1 MMSGFVYSPEME
13 VERLRQSSA
22 IQKWLG
28 ALAPSTREVCF
39 RVYLR
44 WHTWLRDHD
53 KVLGGLSPDE
63 LIERQ
68 ATANGRGMYEVL
80 DALQRYVSSFEGR
93 YSYKRKIVAYIRS
106 FYQHNRVALPPDP
119 SMNIRAERPPVQG
132 RLTPEN
138 VRLMILGMPPVYQAV
153 FTCMFQAAL
162 DLEGFTYWNS
172 HGWPRL
178 KEDLERGVEPIR
190 IDLIGRKK
198 MKNIAPYYT
207 YLGGDAIDAIKRYLP
222 HRTKGASAI
231 FVGQRG
237 QPLTKPALQTAWL
250 RRARRLGLV
259 PPQPHETRG
268 PGEPQRADVWA
279 RYGFNVHELRDCWR
293 TLLAKSDVKA
303 DACEFWMGHV
313 VDSLGYNKIGMD
325 EETMRAEY
333 LKGEP
338 FINLFSSGL
347 PFRMVNETR
356 VLELERQLEEQR
368 RTIELMM
375 PAFSLVQKMLDE
387 RKEWEKLRGPS

>member
-1 MMSGFVYSPEME
+1 M
-13 VERLRQSSA
+13 
-22 IQKWLG
+22 
-28 ALAPSTREVCF
+28 
-39 RVYLR
+39 
-44 WHTWLRDHD
+44 
-53 KVLGGLSPDE
+53 
-63 LIERQ
+63 IERQ
-68 ATANGRGMYEVL
+68 ASANGRGTYEVL
-80 DALQRYVSSFEGR
+80 DALQRYVASFEGR
-93 YSYKRKIVAYIRS
+93 HSYKRKIVAFIRS
-106 FYQHNRVALPPDP
+106 FYMHNRVALPPDP

-132 RLTPEN
+132 RLTPDN
-138 VRLMILGMPPVYQAV
+138 VRLMILGMPSVYQAAL
-153 FTCMFQAAL
+153 TCMFQGAL

-172 HGWPRL
+172 QGWPKLRD
-178 KEDLERGVEPIR
+178 DLERGIRPIKVELP
-190 IDLIGRKK
+190 GRKK
-198 MKNIAPYYT
+198 LRNITPYYT
-207 YLGGDAIDAIKRYLP
+207 YLGSDAVDAIKRYLP
-222 HRTKGASAI
+222 HRPADASAI

-237 QPLTKPALQTAWL
+237 KPLAKAAIQTVWI
-250 RRARRLGLV
+250 RRARRLGLI
-259 PPQPHETRG
+259 PPQPQEM
-268 PGEPQRADVWA
+268 WA

-313 VDSLGYNKIGMD
+313 VDPLGYNKIGMD

-338 FINLFSSGL
+338 FINLFSSGR

-387 RKEWEKLRGPS
+387 RKEWEKLRESPPER

>member
-1 MMSGFVYSPEME
+1 MSGFIYTDMGRKEEAESLMRSPA
-13 VERLRQSSA
+13 LK
-22 IQKWLG
+22 KWLG
-28 ALAPSTREVCF
+28 SLAPSTRKVCF
-39 RVYLR
+39 NTYLR
-44 WHTWLRDHD
+44 WHRWLKDND
-53 KVLGGLSPDE
+53 EGLGSLTPDQM
-63 LIERQ
+63 IERQ
-68 ATANGRGMYEVL
+68 ASANGRGTYEVL
-80 DALQRYVSSFEGR
+80 DALQRYVASFEGR
-93 YSYKRKIVAYIRS
+93 HSYKKKIVAFIRS
-106 FYQHNRVALPPDP
+106 FYMHNRVALPPDP

-132 RLTPEN
+132 RLTPDN
-138 VRLMILGMPPVYQAV
+138 VRLMILGMPSVYQAAL
-153 FTCMFQAAL
+153 TCMFQGAL

-172 HGWPRL
+172 QGWPKLRD
-178 KEDLERGVEPIR
+178 DLERGIRPIKVELP
-190 IDLIGRKK
+190 GRKK
-198 MKNIAPYYT
+198 LRNITPYYT
-207 YLGGDAIDAIKRYLP
+207 YLGSDAVDAIKRYLP
-222 HRTKGASAI
+222 HRPADASAI

-237 QPLTKPALQTAWL
+237 KPLAKAAIQTVWI
-250 RRARRLGLV
+250 RRARRLGLI
-259 PPQPHETRG
+259 PPQPQEM
-268 PGEPQRADVWA
+268 WA

-313 VDSLGYNKIGMD
+313 VDPLGYNKIGMD

-338 FINLFSSGL
+338 FINLFSSGR

-387 RKEWEKLRGPS
+387 RKEWEKLRESSPER